1 MVPMS
6 IPNDVNM
13 IEITYFNTEVHPM
26 KTLIN
31 KILEHTTGVVGKQPP
46 AITLRSFSACKA

>member
-13 IEITYFNTEVHPM
+13 IEITYFNTEVHSM